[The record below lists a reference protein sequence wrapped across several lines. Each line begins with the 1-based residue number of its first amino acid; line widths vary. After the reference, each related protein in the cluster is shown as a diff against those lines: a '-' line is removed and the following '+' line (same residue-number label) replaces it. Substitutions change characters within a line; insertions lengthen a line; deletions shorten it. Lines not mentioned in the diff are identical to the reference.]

1 MPDSGTAESRESA
14 GTTRSASST
23 QRPRYNTIRNQN
35 LATIANIESTFKGK
49 NKKLSVIGKIHEN
62 GVSFERFM
70 EDVRD
75 YVAMDYDEG
84 DDLELLLETQV
95 DDFDK
100 VADTKL
106 PGLVSTSEEAKA
118 MFEADYAEYRNAKSR
133 TRITKGS
140 YSD

>member
-1 MPDSGTAESRESA
+1 MPDNGREESRENPD
-14 GTTRSASST
+14 TTRAASST
-23 QRPRYNTIRNQN
+23 RRPRFNTIRNQN
-35 LATIANIESTFKGK
+35 LAAIANIESNFKGK
-49 NKKLSVIGKIHEN
+49 NKHVPVIGKIHEK

-75 YVAMDYDEG
+75 YVAAEYDEG

-95 DDFDK
+95 DDFNK
-100 VADTKL
+100 AADTKL
-106 PGLVSTSEEAKA
+106 PALASTSEEDKS